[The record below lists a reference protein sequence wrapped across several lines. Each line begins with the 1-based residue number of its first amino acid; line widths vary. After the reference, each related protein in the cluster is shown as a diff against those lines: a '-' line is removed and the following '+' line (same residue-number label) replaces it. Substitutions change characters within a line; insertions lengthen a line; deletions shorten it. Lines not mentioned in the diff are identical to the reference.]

1 MNISLIYNGVSFPN
15 EDYSLVS
22 IIDSNWQVE
31 EYVGDIVFREAY
43 PTDDI
48 DFAFCGILNHCG
60 GILPKFEFANILGLS
75 LIDDPEKQLYRDKAE
90 ESILIE
96 LLKERVTFGLI
107 QRNGKTSLGDD
118 LIELT
123 VEGQQSISSKTK
135 YRYWES
141 KFRYFRHLLSSNNT
155 DFDFLSHFNLNSNLP
170 LKVENTN
177 RNLDFEIIT
186 SFDYQLGRFQLTQLS
201 EGKFELINLT
211 NVSKIGS
218 KLPIVSYALLRSIEN
233 IDLILVLQENKI
245 QEELTATLNE
255 ELNKN
260 YKNELV
266 LKCEFKALL
275 EDAAAII
282 DGKTVNKYLSLWSK
296 KELFADSRL
305 FWSEDYLWDVFDV
318 SFYANDWYLI
328 SKEAPISI
336 LEEKISKFHNRL
348 NWAILSERLPETF
361 VFEQLYTEGY
371 FWDFEIL
378 SGRDSEFVWLLINEI
393 ENYNSTVIVEENIA
407 PNWDFL
413 LITYQFSDERIK
425 YLISRKFNLDFI
437 HLSKKDPEFV
447 LSCLRDIDNINST
460 NPEIEQKYKTNWDWK
475 YISETWNVLTIWI
488 NLELLEYKIDWY
500 IFLNRTFSNV
510 QYTDTFL
517 RSIEFKEKIFKHKDK
532 IRPTFRQES
541 LCWNEQLIDLFND
554 IEIILWQSNS
564 RQIGFEC
571 NPTIEWTP
579 TLLKRYTPFFTT
591 ETGKRYISKSIKSW
605 DFVFITPE
613 FDWNW
618 DELSRNQYLIF
629 DDYIFSTFQKSLN
642 WAIISDRIE
651 EEYILEHLFSYN
663 WDFGVL
669 SVAKSD
675 KFLMDAL
682 NQNDSILQRNWDWKH
697 LSKRLEKDFIISSFS
712 KIGKEWD
719 WPYLTRE
726 KFSKNEIVELWK
738 ITVKFWDWN
747 YLLTNSFSV
756 TELTDDEFFIFV
768 ASCLN
773 LIEDD
778 EVRKNYWS
786 TLTKNLTPEFLAKN
800 DFEYMRLPILQWD
813 WSYLSQHPRFDFTIL
828 FIQDFVNNWNW
839 TVLSQDWR
847 VNYQPAYL
855 NRFKDFWDWSYISE
869 FSKFIFT
876 RGKLDR
882 NTLNKFQNFI
892 DFGTFSRRTDI
903 HIDQNIIEHFKYKNW
918 DFAYLSGVKSL
929 KPTQEFLRRFAERKW
944 DWTILSKRT
953 DLQIEREHD
962 DEGTLIPQKFINKLI
977 LEFQEK
983 DWDWQHLSSR
993 NDVQFSFEFLDR
1005 LSGKNWDFKA
1015 ISRNR
1020 QTVWT
1025 TELIKFIQRN
1035 NIEVDWDYIS
1045 ETNEVIY
1052 KNPDRLESLK
1062 SFLNWDKLSV
1072 NSKIEID
1079 EDLLIRFIE
1088 YWNLKLLT
1096 KRPEVNSKVE
1106 YFIKFKHRQWDWD
1119 YFTEKFA
1126 SQIDRPILSSLSDKI
1141 VWKSLSGNHS
1151 LHLTS
1156 DLITEFNEFWDFVE
1170 LFKQRN
1176 RFTTDVLQALQPYFD
1191 QPKTR
1196 FLINIDIQHSPWKGY
1211 VYHFAHLSNAS
1222 EIIKQ
1227 ESIKSR
1233 NSANQLS
1240 DSAGSVVNRRHTA
1253 HDFARFYFRP
1263 QTATQFYNENLG
1275 HDQSSE
1281 YYGRAAN
1288 LGYPKCPI
1296 PIFFR
1301 IQLEEIFHKH
1311 FNYCFVSN
1319 GNMQTNYAE
1328 VFPISNQAIAR
1339 FDFDNV
1345 YLQMEDVL
1353 YETKS
1358 HFGFEFVDRHIFMAE
1373 LNKRMSAYKN
1383 ASQQEFLVKDEISLS
1398 NLQTLEIICQSETDK
1413 QSLLNLIGLNNPFS
1427 DKIVVERWGVYHNK
1441 NSRFEIKANE
1451 LSLSISTSFNG
1462 IGSIIIKTDS
1472 DSHFSSVE
1480 GDVYLNNLNVIEG
1493 GKYLSIT
1500 FSEPTVYQVYFR
1512 DESRREWLLYSS
1524 PQKVDN
1530 NKEYSLQI
1538 WWDTLS
1544 DAWKKQLY
1552 LNLFLNQLDYE
1563 TQIKLVYDDSAGN
1576 LYFYENYYLGVN
1588 DINFSEKFEKSAF
1601 GDVFTNPTLLEINK
1615 IINLKSL
1622 FINGYDLYNLE
1633 PLQQFTNLELITI
1646 WNTNVCDIIP
1656 IKKANLKYLYQD
1668 YNFNIPVSQI
1678 EQFKQEMPDCLV
1690 NQPEENFIYEFFY
1703 GKFGGA
1709 YIEYSPI
1716 NLLTLLKS
1724 FPTLNQAYQKKV
1736 RHYTLEM
1743 HTLLVMS
1750 EFEKYFGNVNLP
1762 ISKNLFRLMLALH
1775 DVGKPQAV
1783 EHGEKNKQYKY
1794 TITIIN
1800 ELKESLPFRNFE
1812 IDILISL
1819 VSDDPIGLYLQNAI
1833 NLHAAKSKIIE
1844 LSNQGNISLSKF
1856 FHLLSV
1862 YYQCDTGSYTSDAG
1876 GLPFLEHLFVYDN
1889 DRKVFDNAT
1898 NLVKF
1903 SPSVEKM
1910 FNELK
1915 NSLLNEI

>member
-1 MNISLIYNGVSFPN
+1 MNNVMTYNGLTFPN

-22 IIDSNWQVE
+22 VIDANWQIE
-31 EYVGDIVFREAY
+31 EYESNIFFREVHS
-43 PTDDI
+43 TDDI
-48 DFAFCGILNHCG
+48 DFAFCGILNHFG
-60 GILPKFEFANILGLS
+60 GILPKSEFAHLLGLS
-75 LIDDPEKQLYRDKAE
+75 LIDDPVRQLYRDKAE
-90 ESILIE
+90 ENILLE
-96 LLKERVTFGLI
+96 LLRDRVTFGLI
-107 QRNGKTSLGDD
+107 KPTGKNSLGDD
-118 LIELT
+118 LVELT
-123 VEGQQSISSKTK
+123 EEGKQSISSKTK
-135 YRYWES
+135 YRYWET
-141 KFRYFRHLLSSNNT
+141 KFKYFRNLLSSDNT
-155 DFDFLSHFNLNSNLP
+155 DFDFLSHFSLRSNLP
-170 LKVENTN
+170 LKVANAK
-177 RNLDFEIIT
+177 RNLDFEIKT
-186 SFDYQLGRFQLTQLS
+186 NLDFQLASFQLTQLS
-201 EGKFELINLT
+201 EGKFELINIKSA
-211 NVSKIGS
+211 SKVGN

-245 QEELTATLNE
+245 QDELTAIINDE
-255 ELNKN
+255 QNKN

-275 EDAAAII
+275 DNAASII
-282 DGKTVNKYLSLWSK
+282 DGKTVKKYLNLWNK
-296 KELFADSRL
+296 KELFVDSRL
-305 FWSEDYLWDVFDV
+305 LWSEEYLWEIFDTN
-318 SFYANDWYLI
+318 FNANDWHII
-328 SKEAPISI
+328 SKEAPTSI
-336 LEEKISKFHNRL
+336 LEEKIYKFHNRL
-348 NWAILSERLPETF
+348 NWAILSERLSEAF
-361 VFEQLYTEGY
+361 IFEHLHTEGY

-393 ENYNSTVIVEENIA
+393 EKYNSTVIVEERIV

-413 LITYQFSDERIK
+413 LITQQFSDEKIK
-425 YLISRKFNLDFI
+425 YLISKRFNLDFI
-437 HLSKKDPEFV
+437 LLSKKEPEFV
-447 LSCLRDIDNINST
+447 LSYLKDINQINSA
-460 NPEIEQKYKTNWDWK
+460 NPEVEQEYKTNWDWK
-475 YISETWNVLTIWI
+475 YISDTWNVLTIWI
-488 NLELLEYKIDWY
+488 NIELLESQIDWY
-500 IFLNRTFSNV
+500 VFLNRAFSNA

-532 IRPTFRQES
+532 IRPTFRQEN
-541 LCWNEQLIDLFND
+541 LCWNEQLIGLFND
-554 IEIILWQSNS
+554 VGILLWQSNS
-564 RQIGFEC
+564 RQPGFEC
-571 NPTIEWTP
+571 NPSIEWTP
-579 TLLKRYTPFFTT
+579 NLLKRYTPFITT
-591 ETGKRYISKSIKSW
+591 ETGKKYISKSIKSW
-605 DFVFITPE
+605 DFVFVVPE
-613 FDWNW
+613 FDWHW
-618 DELSRNQYLIF
+618 DELSRNQHLLLN
-629 DDYIFSTFQKSLN
+629 DYIFSTFRKSLN
-642 WAIISDRIE
+642 WAIISDRTE
-651 EEYILEHLFSYN
+651 EEYILEHLFSFD

-669 SVAKSD
+669 SIVKSD
-675 KFLMDAL
+675 KFLVNAL
-682 NQNDSILQRNWDWKH
+682 NQNDSILQKNWDWKH

-712 KIGKEWD
+712 KIDKEWD
-719 WPYLTRE
+719 WLYLTRD
-726 KFSKNEIVELWK
+726 KFSKNEIIELWK
-738 ITVKFWDWN
+738 ITVEFWDWN
-747 YLLTNSFSV
+747 YLLTKAFTVS
-756 TELTDDEFFIFV
+756 ELSDGDFFILV

-773 LIEDD
+773 QIKDD
-778 EVRKNYWS
+778 EIRKSCWS
-786 TLTKNLTPEFLAKN
+786 TLTKRVTPDLLAEN
-800 DFEYMRLPILQWD
+800 DFEYLRLSILQWD
-813 WSYLSQHPRFDFTIL
+813 WSYLSEHPRFEFTTD
-828 FIQDFVNNWNW
+828 FIQKFIHQWDWNILSKNKKINYDW
-839 TVLSQDWR
+839 T
-847 VNYQPAYL
+847 YL
-855 NRFKDFWDWSYISE
+855 TKFNKFWNWSYISE
-869 FSKFIFT
+869 FSTFIFSN
-876 RGKLDR
+876 RK
-882 NTLNKFQNFI
+882 LNKTTVNRFRRFI
-892 DFGTFSRRTDI
+892 DFKAFSHRKDI
-903 HIDQNIIEHFKYKNW
+903 DIDQQLIEDFRNEDW
-918 DFAYLSGVKSL
+918 DFEYLSGVTSI
-929 KPTQEFLRRFAERKW
+929 KPTHEFLRRYLDRSWNWK
-944 DWTILSKRT
+944 ILSKRT
-953 DLQIEREHD
+953 DLKVEEER
-962 DEGTLIPQKFINKLI
+962 DEEGNLISQKFINKLI

-983 DWDWQHLSSR
+983 DWDWQYLSLR
-993 NDVQFSFEFLDR
+993 NDIQFSFEFLDS

-1015 ISRNR
+1015 ISRNG

-1062 SFLNWDKLSV
+1062 SFLNWDKLSA
-1072 NSKIEID
+1072 NSKIEVD
-1079 EDLLIRFIE
+1079 EGLLIRFIE
-1088 YWNLKLLT
+1088 YWNFKLLT
-1096 KRPEVNSKVE
+1096 KRPEINSKVE
-1106 YFIKFKHRQWDWD
+1106 SFIKFKHRQWDWH

-1126 SQIDRPILSSLSDKI
+1126 SQIDRPILSTLSDKI
-1141 VWKSLSGNHS
+1141 VWKALSGNHS

-1176 RFTTDVLQALQPYFD
+1176 RFTTDVLQVLQPYFD

-1196 FLINIDIQHSPWKGY
+1196 FLINIDKQHSSWKGY

-1233 NSANQLS
+1233 NSANQIS

-1301 IQLEEIFHKH
+1301 IQLEEIFQKH

-1353 YETKS
+1353 NETKS
-1358 HFGFEFVDRHIFMAE
+1358 HFGFEFVDRHIFMTE

-1383 ASQQEFLVKDEISLS
+1383 ASQQEFLVKDELSLS

-1480 GDVYLNNLNVIEG
+1480 GDVFLNNLNVIEG

-1538 WWDTLS
+1538 WWGTLS

-1588 DINFSEKFEKSAF
+1588 DINFSEKFEKSTF
-1601 GDVFTNPTLLEINK
+1601 GDVFTNPTLLEIDK

-1622 FINGYDLYNLE
+1622 FINGYDLYSLE

-1646 WNTNVCDIIP
+1646 WNTNVCDITP

-1709 YIEYSPI
+1709 YIKYSPI

-1724 FPTLNQAYQKKV
+1724 FPTLSQAYQKKV

-1762 ISKNLFRLMLALH
+1762 ISRNLFRLMLALH

-1783 EHGEKNKQYKY
+1783 EHGEKNKQYEY

-1844 LSNQGNISLSKF
+1844 LSNKGNISLSKF

-1889 DRKVFDNAT
+1889 GRKVFDNAT